1 MLSGFK
7 IKTYIMQINP
17 NNLTKLIADNIIKIG
32 FLAII
37 IGWCFII
44 IIPFLAPVLW
54 AILISVIL
62 HPLYLNLAN
71 RLGGKMKLSATIL
84 TFVMLAIILVPAGLF
99 MGSLVD
105 GAQNIGSQLQAK
117 EFQVPPPNETV
128 KDWPLVG
135 ERAFSAWELA
145 SSNIQGF
152 VEKYNEELAKVGGGI
167 LNKVLGTGMGILQFI
182 ISVIIAGVLLTYSE
196 SGALFTDKF
205 FKRVVGDQGSSLL
218 ELCNNTIR
226 NVAKGVLGVA
236 LIQGFLIGIG
246 LLFAGIPYA
255 GLWALVCFALALV
268 QLPPTL
274 VVIPIIAYMF
284 SGESGIMTFVWS
296 IYLIAAAISD
306 NILKPIM
313 LGKGAPV
320 PMLVIFLGVVGGFI
334 TSGFIG
340 LFVGAIVLSVGYK
353 LMIAWVEDQESL
365 DVLE

>member
-1 MLSGFK
+1 MNFNSN
-7 IKTYIMQINP
+7 Q
-17 NNLTKLIADNIIKIG
+17 LTKIIADNIIKIG
-32 FLAII
+32 FLAVIV
-37 IGWCFII
+37 GWCFMII
-44 IIPFLAPVLW
+44 MPFLTPVLW

-62 HPLYLNLAN
+62 HPLYLSLAEK
-71 RLGGKMKLSATIL
+71 LGGKKKLSATIL
-84 TFVMLAIILVPAGLF
+84 TLAMLAIILVPSGMF

-105 GAQNIGSQLQAK
+105 GAQNIGSQLKGK
-117 EFQVPPPNETV
+117 EFEVPPPNAEV
-128 KDWPLVG
+128 KDWPLIG
-135 ERAFSAWELA
+135 ERSYAAWELA

-152 VEKYNEELAKVGGGI
+152 VEKYNEELATIGGGI
-167 LNKVLGTGMGILQFI
+167 LSRVVGTGMGILQFI
-182 ISVIIAGVLLTYSE
+182 VSVIIAGVLLTYSE
-196 SGALFTDKF
+196 SGSLFTDKF
-205 FKRVVGDQGSSLL
+205 FKKVVGDQGSQLL
-218 ELCNNTIR
+218 DLCNNTIR

-255 GLWALVCFALALV
+255 GLWALICFALALV

-274 VVIPIIAYMF
+274 VVIPVIVYMF
-284 SGESGIMTFVWS
+284 SNDSGIMTIVWS

-353 LMIAWVEDQESL
+353 LMIAWVEDQEGKEITI
-365 DVLE
+365 D